1 MRQSFLS
8 KGATTLTVLD
18 RWKSKVCSHRKLL
31 AALELLDLPNDTG
44 LLRDILYGTNSAL
57 SNTIA

>member
-1 MRQSFLS
+1 MQQPLS
-8 KGATTLTVLD
+8 SKESQALTVLD

-44 LLRDILYGTNSAL
+44 LLRDILYGANSAL
-57 SNTIA
+57 SDKIA